1 MSYLVTLNYCEFFVS
16 HSIAEVTY
24 HKIWKKCFQVNNRE
38 NIIAH
43 IPHANIWVRN
53 FNWRW
58 VLIQIQQNRRRIS
71 SLPKNYN
78 RKTTELYILTK
89 ILSCRQ
95 ILLRHL
101 DTFPDARLDFKWF
114 LQIYSLRVRKVLVF
128 LKSFKLFYL
137 EIRCV
142 KFRSRWQDFY

>member
-1 MSYLVTLNYCEFFVS
+1 MSYLVTFNYCKFFVG

-24 HKIWKKCFQVNNRE
+24 HKIWKKCFPVNNRE
-38 NIIAH
+38 KIIAH
-43 IPHANIWVRN
+43 IPHSNIWVGN

-78 RKTTELYILTK
+78 RKTTKLYILTK

-95 ILLRHL
+95 ILLKHL

-114 LQIYSLRVRKVLVF
+114 FTNIFIEGKKSVGLLKKLQIILPRNLQRK
-128 LKSFKLFYL
+128 
-137 EIRCV
+137 I
-142 KFRSRWQDFY
+142 